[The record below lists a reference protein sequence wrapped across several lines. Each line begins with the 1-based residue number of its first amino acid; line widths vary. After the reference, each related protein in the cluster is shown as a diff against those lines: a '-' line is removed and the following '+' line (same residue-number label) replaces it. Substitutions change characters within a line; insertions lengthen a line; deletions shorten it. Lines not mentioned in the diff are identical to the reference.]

1 MNATRCLNNFNEL
14 GYEVNVTDRQSI
26 LVVQDP
32 AASEQGLVENR
43 LKQSGYK
50 VNIALG
56 FQEGLKL
63 SITSQAKIVIL
74 DWGEATDLSLAFI
87 IAFKQ
92 HPLTKNVPLIFVTT
106 TFNEQIIAEYLQAGV
121 DDFVIKPCLDYV
133 LGIRVRYAL
142 LQLEKFL
149 PQRQAIS
156 LSELSNIPRLKFDS
170 SQKIIFLDFNGKNE
184 AIELCPIGF
193 KLLYLLAQNPDRAVS
208 RLTIK
213 NHLCG
218 TTDKIDDRTVDVYI
232 RRLRLTLSKNN
243 IEELI
248 RTVRGVGYSFNS
260 SLVNY
265 LLA

>member
-1 MNATRCLNNFNEL
+1 MNATKRLNNLNDF
-14 GYEVNVTDRQSI
+14 GYEVNVMDNQSI

-32 AASEQGLVENR
+32 AASEQGLVVNR
-43 LKQSGYK
+43 LKQSGYR
-50 VNIALG
+50 VNTAYG

-63 SITSQAKIVIL
+63 STSSQAKIVIL
-74 DWGEATDLSLAFI
+74 DWEEATDVSLAFI

-92 HPLTKNVPLIFVTT
+92 HPLTRNVPLIFVTT
-106 TFNEQIIAEYLQAGV
+106 TSHDQVVTEYLQAGA
-121 DDFVIKPCLDYV
+121 DDYVIKPCLDYV
-133 LGIRVRYAL
+133 LGILVRFAL
-142 LQLEKFL
+142 LKIEKFL
-149 PQRQAIS
+149 PQKLAIS
-156 LSELSNIPRLKFDS
+156 LSELSNIPKLKFDS
-170 SQKIIFLDFNGKNE
+170 SQKMIFLDFNGKIE
-184 AIELCPIGF
+184 SIELCPIGF
-193 KLLYLLAQNPDRAVS
+193 KLLYLLAQNPDKPVS

-218 TTDKIDDRTVDVYI
+218 TLDAIDDRTVDVYI

-243 IEELI
+243 IEEII

>member
-1 MNATRCLNNFNEL
+1 MNATRCLNNFNEF
-14 GYEVNVTDRQSI
+14 GYEVNITDKQPI

-32 AASEQGLVENR
+32 AANEQGLVENR
-43 LKQSGYK
+43 LKQSGYA
-50 VNIALG
+50 VNVAYG

-63 SITSQAKIVIL
+63 SITSQAKIVVL
-74 DWGEATDLSLAFI
+74 DWGEATDVSLAFI

-92 HPLTKNVPLIFVTT
+92 HPLTRNIPLIFVTT
-106 TFNEQIIAEYLQAGV
+106 TFNEQTIAEYLQAGV

-149 PQRQAIS
+149 PQKQEIS
-156 LSELSNIPRLKFDS
+156 LLKLSNIPKLKFDS
-170 SQKIIFLDFNGKNE
+170 SQNTIFLDYNGKTE
-184 AIELCPIGF
+184 AIELCPMGF

-218 TTDKIDDRTVDVYI
+218 TLDAIDDRTVDVYI

-243 IEELI
+243 IEEII

>member
-1 MNATRCLNNFNEL
+1 MNATECLNNLNEL
-14 GYEVNVTDRQSI
+14 SYEVNSVNNQSI

-32 AASEQGLVENR
+32 AASEQGLVADR
-43 LKQSGYK
+43 LKQSGYR
-50 VNIALG
+50 VNTAYG

-63 SITSQAKIVIL
+63 STTSQATIVIL
-74 DWGEATDLSLAFI
+74 DWDQATDLSLAFI

-92 HPLTKNVPLIFVTT
+92 HPLTRNVPLIFVTT
-106 TFNEQIIAEYLQAGV
+106 TFSDQIVAEYLYAGA
-121 DDFVIKPCLDYV
+121 DDYVIKPCVNYV
-133 LGIRVRYAL
+133 LGIRVRFAL

-149 PQRQAIS
+149 PQKQTIY
-156 LSELSNIPRLKFDS
+156 LSELSDIPKLKFDS
-170 SQKIIFLDFNGKNE
+170 SQKMIFLDCNGKIE
-184 AIELCPIGF
+184 SIELCPIGF
-193 KLLYLLAQNPDRAVS
+193 KLLYLLAQNPDRPVS

-218 TTDKIDDRTVDVYI
+218 TLDAIDDRTVDVYI

-243 IEELI
+243 IEEII

>member
-1 MNATRCLNNFNEL
+1 MNATKRLNNLNDF
-14 GYEVNVTDRQSI
+14 GYEVNVMDNQSI

-32 AASEQGLVENR
+32 AASEQGLVVNR
-43 LKQSGYK
+43 LKQSGYR
-50 VNIALG
+50 VNTAYG

-63 SITSQAKIVIL
+63 STSSQAKIVIL
-74 DWGEATDLSLAFI
+74 DWEEATDVSLAFI

-92 HPLTKNVPLIFVTT
+92 HPLTRNVPLIFVTT
-106 TFNEQIIAEYLQAGV
+106 TSHDQVVTEYLQAGA
-121 DDFVIKPCLDYV
+121 DDYVIKPCLDYV
-133 LGIRVRYAL
+133 LGIRVRFAL

-149 PQRQAIS
+149 PQKQAVS
-156 LSELSNIPRLKFDS
+156 LAELSNIPKLRFDS
-170 SQKIIFLDFNGKNE
+170 SQKTIFLDYNGKTE
-184 AIELCPIGF
+184 AIELCPMGF
-193 KLLYLLAQNPDRAVS
+193 KLLYLLAQNPDKPVS

-218 TTDKIDDRTVDVYI
+218 TLDAIDDRTVDVYI

-243 IEELI
+243 IEEII

>member
-1 MNATRCLNNFNEL
+1 MNATRYLNNFHKL
-14 GYEVNVTDRQSI
+14 SCQIGVVNNQSI

-32 AASEQGLVENR
+32 AASEQGLVADR
-43 LKQSGYK
+43 LKQSGYR
-50 VNIALG
+50 VNIAYG

-63 SITSQAKIVIL
+63 STTSQATIVIL
-74 DWGEATDLSLAFI
+74 DWDAATDLSLAFI

-106 TFNEQIIAEYLQAGV
+106 TINDQIVADYFHAGV
-121 DDFVIKPCLDYV
+121 DDYVIKPCVDYV
-133 LGIRVRYAL
+133 LGIRVRFAL

-149 PQRQAIS
+149 PPKQSTPLLEQS
-156 LSELSNIPRLKFDS
+156 DIPKLKFDS
-170 SQKIIFLDFNGKNE
+170 SQKMIFLDCNGRTE
-184 AIELCPIGF
+184 SIELCPIGF
-193 KLLYLLAQNPDRAVS
+193 KLLYLLAQNPDRPVS
-208 RLTIK
+208 RITIK

-218 TTDKIDDRTVDVYI
+218 TLDTIDDRTVDVYI

-243 IEELI
+243 IDEII

>member
-43 LKQSGYK
+43 LKQSGYN

-92 HPLTKNVPLIFVTT
+92 HPLTKNVP
-106 TFNEQIIAEYLQAGV
+106 
-121 DDFVIKPCLDYV
+121 
-133 LGIRVRYAL
+133 
-142 LQLEKFL
+142 
-149 PQRQAIS
+149 
-156 LSELSNIPRLKFDS
+156 
-170 SQKIIFLDFNGKNE
+170 
-184 AIELCPIGF
+184 
-193 KLLYLLAQNPDRAVS
+193 
-208 RLTIK
+208 
-213 NHLCG
+213 
-218 TTDKIDDRTVDVYI
+218 
-232 RRLRLTLSKNN
+232 
-243 IEELI
+243 
-248 RTVRGVGYSFNS
+248 
-260 SLVNY
+260 
-265 LLA
+265 

>member
-14 GYEVNVTDRQSI
+14 GYEVNVTDMQSI

-43 LKQSGYK
+43 LKQSGYN

-156 LSELSNIPRLKFDS
+156 LSEL
-170 SQKIIFLDFNGKNE
+170 
-184 AIELCPIGF
+184 
-193 KLLYLLAQNPDRAVS
+193 
-208 RLTIK
+208 
-213 NHLCG
+213 
-218 TTDKIDDRTVDVYI
+218 
-232 RRLRLTLSKNN
+232 
-243 IEELI
+243 
-248 RTVRGVGYSFNS
+248 
-260 SLVNY
+260 
-265 LLA
+265 